1 MRDGREDEARLRA
14 RFSRRLVLFGGVQA
28 GLVGVLAHRLH
39 ALQILEGENYKLL
52 SDSNRISML
61 PLAPTRGR
69 IFDRAGQVLAAN
81 RDELVVQIIPDR
93 AGDVGEVLTRLQ
105 TFLPIDDREIARV
118 IDRARRQSRIL
129 PIALDAKLDW
139 ETLARINVAAPALP
153 GVETEI
159 RKRRVYAGGED
170 LGHILGY
177 VGAIEEFRAGQDPA
191 LRLPGMKE
199 GKSGVEAGLE
209 TTLRGKGG
217 QVRHEVNARGQVVRQ
232 IARREATDGA
242 DVTLSINSA
251 LQARVMRHVARYKR
265 ASAVV
270 MDVHTGEILAMASA
284 PSFDPAEIVDGVS
297 DKAWHAIE
305 SNPAKPLLNRAVQGQ
320 YPPGSTFK
328 MVTALAALD
337 AGLITTKERLRCSGS
352 YEVANHKFGCW
363 NRGGHGRVN
372 LHRALRESCDVYFYR
387 IAERVG
393 MEKLAETARRFGFG
407 EMPESGL
414 AGEKPGIVPNQA
426 WKLFTFERPWVP
438 GETLLSGIGQGYV
451 LATPLQLA
459 VMTARLARGRLVT
472 PTIRKIDRE
481 THQPAAPLGYD
492 ETWLQTIRKAMFAVV
507 NQRGGTGHRA
517 ALGWPGVHVAGKTG
531 TSQVAKA
538 SRARRNRDLPFHL
551 RDHSLFV
558 GYAPY
563 RNPKY
568 AVAAIVDHGG
578 GGGEAAAPL
587 TRAIMQ
593 TVLSDPV
600 ASGRGRAT
608 TRSDQQARNAAVVSR
623 RVVRQ
628 RRRARRRRNRR

>member
-1 MRDGREDEARLRA
+1 MMRDAREDETRLRN
-14 RFSRRLVLFGGVQA
+14 RFSRRLVVFGGVQA
-28 GLVGVLAHRLH
+28 ALVGVLGHRLH
-39 ALQILEGENYKLL
+39 ALQVLEGESYKLL
-52 SDSNRISML
+52 SDKNRISML

-69 IFDRAGQVLAAN
+69 IFDRSGQVLAAN

-93 AGDVGEVLTRLQ
+93 AGDVGEVLERLRA
-105 TFLPIDDREIARV
+105 FLSLEDKEITRV
-118 IDRARRQSRIL
+118 ITRARRQSRIL
-129 PIALDAKLDW
+129 PIALDAQLDW
-139 ETLARINVAAPALP
+139 EVLARINVAAPALP
-153 GVETEI
+153 GVETEV

-177 VGAIEEFRAGQDPA
+177 VGAIESFRPGQDPA

-199 GKSGVEAGLE
+199 GKSGVEGGLE
-209 TTLRGKGG
+209 TTLRGVGG

-232 IARREATDGA
+232 IARREARDGA
-242 DVTLSINSA
+242 DITLSIESS

-284 PSFDPAEIVDGVS
+284 PSYNPAAIVDGVT
-297 DKAWHAIE
+297 DKAWQAIE
-305 SNPAKPLLNRAVQGQ
+305 RNPAKPLLNRAVQGQ

-337 AGLITTKERLRCSGS
+337 AGLITTKERLRCSGH
-352 YEVANHKFGCW
+352 YEVAGHKFGCW

-407 EMPESGL
+407 EVPGSGL
-414 AGEKPGIVPNQA
+414 AGEKPGIIPSQA

-459 VMTARLARGRLVT
+459 VMTARLASGRMVK
-472 PTIRKIDRE
+472 PTIRKVDGGAE
-481 THQPAAPLGYD
+481 TPAEPLGFD
-492 ETWLQTIRKAMFAVV
+492 ETWLRAIRKALFAVV
-507 NQRGGTGHRA
+507 NERGGTGHRG

-538 SRARRNRDLPFHL
+538 SRTRRNRDLPFHL

-563 RNPKY
+563 RKPKY

-593 TVLSDPV
+593 TLLSTPIASRNAAVDPD
-600 ASGRGRAT
+600 A
-608 TRSDQQARNAAVVSR
+608 QARNAKPVSQR
-623 RVVRQ
+623 SARQ
-628 RRRARRRRNRR
+628 RRRARRRRSRR